1 MHFKGKGGG
10 ECNEK
15 TPISQIGLKG
25 GGPQKFKLQ
34 KCIKWR
40 IVRLQTCW
48 WSDRSFPLRRPSR
61 QQRPWGFLTFPSRD
75 GPGPEGPVAPLPA
88 VSAGPRAG
96 VAGPDSSA
104 RRPLHR
110 PSGGGSCGGHRAA
123 RQANS
128 PLPRRP
134 PPPPGTARI
143 PRSLSWGRCVC
154 VSTITPTPPRDTGT
168 QQTQG
173 HFLRGRTTAGPAEE
187 GK

>member
-1 MHFKGKGGG
+1 MGIEFIISNNTIVLGQRKEQSNTHLELESRAQKKGSGRVVRGCISKERGGG

-104 RRPLHR
+104 RRPLH
-110 PSGGGSCGGHRAA
+110 
-123 RQANS
+123 
-128 PLPRRP
+128 
-134 PPPPGTARI
+134 
-143 PRSLSWGRCVC
+143 
-154 VSTITPTPPRDTGT
+154 
-168 QQTQG
+168 
-173 HFLRGRTTAGPAEE
+173 
-187 GK
+187 